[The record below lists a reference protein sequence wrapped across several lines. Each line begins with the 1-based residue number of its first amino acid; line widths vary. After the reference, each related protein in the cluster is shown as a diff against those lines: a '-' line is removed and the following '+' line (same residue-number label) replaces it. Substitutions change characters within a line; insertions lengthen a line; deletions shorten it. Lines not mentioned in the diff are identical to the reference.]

1 MSSLLENKFL
11 ERTKIEIDNY
21 EKLKSIFTDMY
32 KNEFD
37 LFKQRRSAFEEM
49 SKIKES
55 DPDLKKL
62 YEEFTE
68 TMKSIEDDRNTKI
81 LKITSK
87 YIPSFSYNI
96 SFAKDYRSRIDF
108 YKYNKKKPVENE
120 DLSKANKDY
129 KPFENIEEDIAIFE
143 QRRLNQYRLLLLHF
157 LHDKLVYHTQSF
169 QKIGEMYKKVR
180 DQLII
185 EYPQNEINNGE
196 NEE

>member
-1 MSSLLENKFL
+1 MRIRQPICLPTCIYNTGTY
-11 ERTKIEIDNY
+11 ERWYTFITPH
-21 EKLKSIFTDMY
+21 LV
-32 KNEFD
+32 
-37 LFKQRRSAFEEM
+37 RRRHWTTICHPNA
-49 SKIKES
+49 
-55 DPDLKKL
+55 
-62 YEEFTE
+62 
-68 TMKSIEDDRNTKI
+68 KI

-87 YIPSFSYNI
+87 YIPAFSYNI

-108 YKYNKKKPVENE
+108 YKYNKKKPTENE
-120 DLSKANKDY
+120 GLSNANKDY
-129 KPFENIEEDIAIFE
+129 KPFENIEEDIAFFE

-185 EYPQNEINNGE
+185 EYPQNEINNEE